1 MEVLIGF
8 VESIVFKSDDTGYV
22 VCKIRSEKNLISAVG
37 TVPFIK
43 EGQNVKLKGYWIVHK
58 QFGNQ
63 FNIQEYE
70 EVLPDSLDGIE
81 KYLSAGIIHG
91 IGPVTAKKIISKF
104 GNETLDIMENH
115 IERLK
120 EIEGIGEK
128 KFQIIY
134 KSYIEQQGLK
144 DVILYFHKHGV
155 TNNQCMK
162 IYKKFGP
169 NAKQIVS
176 NNPYILCEEISGIG
190 FKTADR
196 IAMSIGIEND
206 SEFRIQSGIKYTM
219 NQFCAA
225 GSTYMLKSDI
235 IKECEKNLLVS
246 KELIE
251 KNLYD
256 MAASQKIVL
265 EKVNGEEAGFLLQYY
280 YCELGVT
287 SKIITLGLQD
297 IQTIN
302 TDIDFEIDVFERE
315 QKINFAESQREAIR
329 GAFSNGIEIIT
340 GGPGTGKTTIIKA
353 IIHIY
358 ENNGM
363 KVVLGAPTGRAAKR
377 MTESTGRE
385 AKTIHRLLEIGVSDD
400 EGEESIFAKGE
411 GSPLDCDVIIIDEAS
426 MIDIMLMHSLLKAV
440 NLGTR
445 LIIVGDVDQLP
456 SVGPGNVL
464 RDLIESEYIKVV
476 RLKEIFRQ
484 GTESLIVVNAHRIN
498 KGQMPLLNH
507 KDKDFFFINC
517 DNQEKIV
524 NIIKDLVYRRLPKF
538 NKTWDKLRDMQ
549 VLTPMRKGVL
559 GVNNLN
565 ISLQEMF
572 NPKSKYKKEK
582 ELKDITFREGDKVM
596 QTKNNYTLKW
606 FRVGGSG
613 ENEGVGVFNGDLGF
627 IESIDKER
635 KCMTIIFDEE
645 RKVVYDFNFLDEL
658 DLAYATTIHKSQGSE
673 FKVVIIP
680 VFMGSP
686 FLMNR
691 NLLYTGITRAKQLVV
706 VVGFQKALMYMI
718 NNTNSMERHSALKYR
733 IRDIISQDEIEH
745 NESSKDELEF
755 DEEFIKGLEEFNEHN
770 ESF

>member
-1 MEVLIGF
+1 MEVLNGF
-8 VESIVFKSDDTGYV
+8 VENIVFKSEDTGYV
-22 VCKIRSEKNLISAVG
+22 VCKIRNEKNLISAVG
-37 TVPFIK
+37 TVPFLK
-43 EGQNVKLKGYWIVHK
+43 EGQNVKLTGYWTVHK

-63 FNIQEYE
+63 FNIQDYE
-70 EVLPDSLDGIE
+70 ELLPTSLDGIE

-91 IGPVTAKKIISKF
+91 IGPVTAKKIIGKF
-104 GNETLDIMENH
+104 GEETLDIMENH
-115 IERLK
+115 IERLM

-134 KSYIEQQGLK
+134 ESYVEQQGLK
-144 DVILYFHKHGV
+144 DIILYFSKHGV
-155 TNNQCMK
+155 TNNQCIK

-169 NAKQIVS
+169 NAKQIVT
-176 NNPYILCEEISGIG
+176 NNPYILCDEISGIG

-196 IAMSIGIEND
+196 IAMSIGIENNSD
-206 SEFRIQSGIKYTM
+206 FRIQSGIKYAM

-225 GSTYMLKSDI
+225 GNTFMPKDNI
-235 IKECEKNLLVS
+235 IEECEKNLLIS
-246 KELIE
+246 KDIIE
-251 KNLYD
+251 KNIYN
-256 MAASQKIVL
+256 MAAEQKIVV
-265 EKVNGEEAGFLLQYY
+265 ENINGVEAGFLLQYY

-287 SKIITLGLQD
+287 SKIITLGLQQ

-302 TDIDFEIDVFERE
+302 SDVDFEVDVFEKE
-315 QKINFAESQREAIR
+315 QKIEFAPSQREAII
-329 GAFSNGIEIIT
+329 GAFNNGIEIIT

-363 KVVLGAPTGRAAKR
+363 KVILGAPTGRAAKR

-385 AKTIHRLLEIGVSDD
+385 AKTIHRLLEMGVSEDD
-400 EGEESIFAKGE
+400 ESVFEKGE
-411 GSPLDCDVIIIDEAS
+411 SSPLDCDVIIIDEAS
-426 MIDIMLMHSLLKAV
+426 MIDTILMQNLLKAI

-456 SVGPGNVL
+456 SVGAGNVL
-464 RDLIESEYIKVV
+464 KDLIECEYIKVV

-484 GTESLIVVNAHRIN
+484 GSESLIVVNAHRIN
-498 KGQMPLLNH
+498 EGQMPLLNQ
-507 KDKDFFFINC
+507 KDKDFFFINEE
-517 DNQEKIV
+517 NQERIV
-524 NIIKDLVYRRLPKF
+524 NTIIDLINRRLPKF
-538 NKTWDKLRDMQ
+538 NKAWDILRDMQ
-549 VLTPMRKGVL
+549 VLTPMRKGTL

-565 ISLQEMF
+565 NKLQEIF
-572 NPKSKYKKEK
+572 NPPSKMKKERTSR
-582 ELKDITFREGDKVM
+582 DMIFREGDKVM

-606 FRVGGSG
+606 IRVNGSG
-613 ENEGVGVFNGDLGF
+613 EYEGVGVFNGDLGF
-627 IESIDKER
+627 IESIDEESKVL
-635 KCMTIIFDEE
+635 TIVFDDE
-645 RKVVYDFNFLDEL
+645 RKVIYDFNFLDEL

-718 NNTNSMERHSALKYR
+718 NNTNSIERYSALKYR
-733 IRDIISQDEIEH
+733 IRDIIT
-745 NESSKDELEF
+745 KDEFE
-755 DEEFIKGLEEFNEHN
+755 G
-770 ESF
+770 

>member
-1 MEVLIGF
+1 MEVLNGF
-8 VESIVFKSDDTGYV
+8 VENIVFKSEDTGYV
-22 VCKIRSEKNLISAVG
+22 VCKIRNEKELVSAVG
-37 TVPFIK
+37 TVPFMK
-43 EGQNVKLKGYWIVHK
+43 EGQNVKLTGYWTVHK

-70 EVLPDSLDGIE
+70 ELLPNSLDGIE

-91 IGPVTAKKIISKF
+91 IGPVTAKKIIEKF
-104 GNETLDIMENH
+104 GAETLDIMENN
-115 IERLK
+115 IERLM
-120 EIEGIGEK
+120 EIDGIGEK

-134 KSYIEQQGLK
+134 ESYIEQQGLK
-144 DVILYFHKHGV
+144 DIILYFHKHGV
-155 TNNQCMK
+155 TNNQCVK

-169 NAKQIVS
+169 NARQIVS
-176 NNPYILCEEISGIG
+176 DNPYILCDEISGIG

-196 IAMSIGIEND
+196 IAMSIGIE
-206 SEFRIQSGIKYTM
+206 SSSQFRIQSGIKYVM

-225 GSTYMLKSDI
+225 GNTFMPKNNI
-235 IKECEKNLLVS
+235 IEECEKNLLIS

-251 KNLYD
+251 KNIYD
-256 MAASQKIVL
+256 MAAEQKIIV
-265 EKVNGEEAGFLLQYY
+265 EKVNDIEVGFLLQYY

-287 SKIITLGLQD
+287 SKIITLGLQQ

-302 TDIDFEIDVFERE
+302 SDVDFEIDVFEKE
-315 QKINFAESQREAIR
+315 QKIQFAPSQREAII
-329 GAFSNGIEIIT
+329 GAFNNGIEIIT

-363 KVVLGAPTGRAAKR
+363 KVILGAPTGRAAKR

-385 AKTIHRLLEIGVSDD
+385 AKTIHRLLEMGVSEND
-400 EGEESIFAKGE
+400 ESVFEKGE
-411 GSPLDCDVIIIDEAS
+411 SSPLDCDVIIVDEAS
-426 MIDIMLMHSLLKAV
+426 MIDIMLMQNLLKAI

-464 RDLIESEYIKVV
+464 KDLIESEYIKVV

-484 GTESLIVVNAHRIN
+484 GAESLIVVNAHRIN
-498 KGQMPLLNH
+498 EGQMPLLNQ
-507 KDKDFFFINC
+507 KDKDFFFINEN
-517 DNQEKIV
+517 DQDKIL
-524 NIIKDLVYRRLPKF
+524 NTIIDLMNRRLPKF
-538 NKTWDKLRDMQ
+538 NKSWNILKDMQ
-549 VLTPMRKGVL
+549 VLTPMRKGML

-565 ISLQEMF
+565 IRLQEVF
-572 NPKSKYKKEK
+572 NPPSKDKKEK
-582 ELKDITFREGDKVM
+582 TSRDILFRDGDKVM

-606 FRVGGSG
+606 IRVNGLG
-613 ENEGVGVFNGDLGF
+613 ESEGAGVFNGDLGF
-627 IESIDKER
+627 IESIDEER
-635 KCMTIIFDEE
+635 KALTIIFDDE
-645 RKVVYDFNFLDEL
+645 RKVIYDFSFLDEL

-718 NNTNSMERHSALKYR
+718 NNINSVERYSALKHR
-733 IRDIISQDEIEH
+733 IKNIIT
-745 NESSKDELEF
+745 K
-755 DEEFIKGLEEFNEHN
+755 EEFED
-770 ESF
+770 